1 MQEVLNNSK
10 HTIISNLKNIDG
22 TLNTIDKWKTRS
34 HELISKNKKLQ
45 ELTIKKLDFKQ
56 LDEKRILETETVILK
71 QELEESRNT
80 LMQELKTN
88 DSTRQHRLN
97 KMFRAYKLFGET
109 WNLTDKNNLYKM
121 HELSLSDST
130 GSLKDEKILN

>member
-1 MQEVLNNSK
+1 LQEVLNNSK